1 MKLKYFFHISPLLLA
16 LALAAAT
23 AQTPPCSALSPDE
36 ALFAR
41 VTGACRDSAPIVDQ
55 RSKGAATF
63 EKGSRAGKTAGR
75 GIRQGD
81 LPRRAAPT
89 SEGLLQVPNV
99 TGIPFDT
106 AQARLARFNVEKREQ
121 YSQAPIGRVIEQ
133 APNAST
139 HIAAGS
145 AIVLTVSA
153 GPAVA
158 ETFEMPNVVDRT
170 DAAAGDALAEFKVQR
185 VPVPSA
191 APIGRVVA
199 QHPDPGVAISPGATV
214 TLDVSD
220 GSLAAV
226 STLFEPAP
234 APSTTGAATNDP
246 RPIALRGLIIGAAT
260 LLALV
265 IGGSIRRWRR
275 ARAIEPQVGSADTS
289 PAPAASAVTADDF
302 RFAAHLDAG
311 EVRVELAGPAKL
323 QETSDEDSSVHHA

>member
-55 RSKGAATF
+55 RSKGAAIV

-106 AQARLARFNVEKREQ
+106 AQVRLARFNVEKREQ
-121 YSQAPIGRVIEQ
+121 YSPAPVGRVIEQ

-191 APIGRVVA
+191 APIGMVVA
-199 QHPDPGVAISPGATV
+199 QHPDPV
-214 TLDVSD
+214 
-220 GSLAAV
+220 
-226 STLFEPAP
+226 
-234 APSTTGAATNDP
+234 
-246 RPIALRGLIIGAAT
+246 ALRGLIIGAAT

-265 IGGSIRRWRR
+265 IGGAIRRWRR

-311 EVRVELAGPAKL
+311 EVRVELAGPANL
-323 QETSDEDSSVHHA
+323 QETSDEVSSVQHA